1 MSLIQPHLHWSYL
14 HLCCCQFT
22 LSFLSYIHL
31 ESDWLKRS
39 LSGYNSMSLGRFGRW
54 CAERGREKRGL
65 TYSSW
70 WREEERIRS
79 EVLTC
84 AAAAAPC
91 LIRVMEREGE
101 GGSQMLFF
109 QRYGPHRQLLT
120 VDSIQFISASSQ
132 GRAKI
137 AFSCARGFIGD
148 ASLPAGAFLITSR
161 NLLALLFGQFWVG
174 EHKFSPNLDSLS
186 VGRHGKGST

>member
-14 HLCCCQFT
+14 HLCCQFT

-39 LSGYNSMSLGRFGRW
+39 LSGYNSMSLGRFGRLV
-54 CAERGREKRGL
+54 RR
-65 TYSSW
+65 
-70 WREEERIRS
+70 
-79 EVLTC
+79 
-84 AAAAAPC
+84 
-91 LIRVMEREGE
+91 EREGKTRTYLFLLVKRRGANSKWSFDMCCGCGGPLLNTGNGE

-137 AFSCARGFIGD
+137 AFLCACWLGN
-148 ASLPAGAFLITSR
+148 ASLLAGAFLITSR
-161 NLLALLFGQFWVG
+161 NLLALLFGQFRVG